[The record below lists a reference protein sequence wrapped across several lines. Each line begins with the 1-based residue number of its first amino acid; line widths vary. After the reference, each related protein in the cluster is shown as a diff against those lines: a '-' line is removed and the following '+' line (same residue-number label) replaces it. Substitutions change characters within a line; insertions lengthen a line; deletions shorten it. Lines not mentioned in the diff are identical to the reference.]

1 MLRAI
6 EGSGR
11 REPPPPGAWAGL
23 CLAIS
28 GGRGFRRSSCSH
40 REQAGGIIHAEQR
53 GTRRTKKGTSDVDV
67 PFALFL
73 SRESVD

>member
-11 REPPPPGAWAGL
+11 REPPLPALGSPSGAL
-23 CLAIS
+23 CREGEAPADPLARIAS
-28 GGRGFRRSSCSH
+28 RQGASFTLSN
-40 REQAGGIIHAEQR
+40 EAPN
-53 GTRRTKKGTSDVDV
+53 KKGTSDVDV

>member
-28 GGRGFRRSSCSH
+28 GGRGSRRSSS
-40 REQAGGIIHAEQR
+40 RAVRGVIHAEQQ